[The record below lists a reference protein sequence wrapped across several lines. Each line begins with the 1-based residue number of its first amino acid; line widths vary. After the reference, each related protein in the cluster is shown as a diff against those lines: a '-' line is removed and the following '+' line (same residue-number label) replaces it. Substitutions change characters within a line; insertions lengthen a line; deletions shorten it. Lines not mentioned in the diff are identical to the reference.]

1 MTPVEIIVGKR
12 RGRRRTRRGRES
24 ALQDALLLAAPRALP
39 TLRLFRRQV
48 HMVRVDG
55 RVMRAGIKG
64 MADLY
69 GVWHGGMHLEL
80 ELKAAGGRLSPE
92 QEAWRAWCLGWHV
105 PHLVLTAQRGE
116 AVADTVARWLDEIAW
131 LTPPGL
137 IR

>member
-1 MTPVEIIVGKR
+1 VTHATEGQ
-12 RGRRRTRRGRES
+12 
-24 ALQDALLLAAPRALP
+24 LQDALLLAAPRALP
-39 TLRLFRRQV
+39 ALRLFRRQV
-48 HMVRVDG
+48 HMVRVEG

-69 GVWHGGMHLEL
+69 GVWHGGAHVEL

-92 QEAWRAWCLGWHV
+92 QEAWRAFCAEWRI

-116 AVADTVARWLDEIAW
+116 AVADTVARWLAEIAR